1 MTRWSG
7 VLVLL
12 ALVACNADNRGND
25 SASPAPPESPP
36 PASGSEVE
44 TRPLHFSMDEANA
57 CLRLMDD
64 AGRTVLQTVCETG
77 AEVTGTLGFQT
88 TLGGGLRRY
97 RELGPLK
104 LNPTPL
110 DPSALGWFHATRVM
124 SAQRTPNRYQAQLAT
139 NDPQGRTLTLAL
151 ERNQNG
157 VVSLALSINGATAD
171 VEALGVA
178 FAAETSEGFFGAG
191 RRDVGPDLRGQVIEN
206 YVGEGPYQFEEY
218 PVIRAIIPPWS
229 IRQRPED
236 SYYPIPWVL
245 SSRGIGVSIEND
257 ETSYFRFATE
267 RSDAWSLEVEAT
279 ELRLRFFAGTTP
291 AGALAGYSAHY
302 GRQPAP
308 GAPYFFGPW
317 FQTGQPDQPPLA
329 EERGYI
335 ELLQNA
341 DAPVSV
347 AETHMHYLPCDAWV
361 GRRDGERARVA
372 MFNGKG
378 LPTLAYLN
386 PILCTRY
393 AERWNAAVAAG
404 VLQKNG
410 LGQPY
415 IYSGFEG
422 GGAFPPL
429 ALQAQVDFTHPDAET
444 FYAEAIDLILED
456 GHVGWMEDFGENTP
470 LDARA
475 FDGTSGEALHNRYPV
490 DYHCAIDR
498 IVRRKHAQT
507 GIPLVRFA
515 RAGWRGMAP
524 CVPIVWGGDPTVA
537 WGYDGLETQITN
549 GLSMGLSGIAMWGSD
564 IGGYFATFSRTLTP
578 ELLTRWI
585 QFGAVSAVMRTKG
598 SGQEYGAST
607 FIDRKQIWEQD
618 MVGQWRRW
626 AALHT
631 QLYPYLAAAHAH
643 YRETG
648 VPIMRHHLLTH
659 PADADAR
666 RHGDQYL
673 FGPDLLAAPVY
684 AEGATSRS
692 VYLPR
697 GDHWIVAWDAL
708 HYNEVTTGL
717 TLGTAAPLEGGRTL
731 KLDAPLEELPL
742 LIRAGAV
749 LPLLSPEVRTLADTA
764 AAPGVVKLI
773 DRQNELHLLA
783 FPRDHSRAR
792 FYENEYFLSEEQP
805 GGWRLAIEGLATR
818 RYTLQASFATL
829 TQPFT
834 PCSVSL
840 NGERLTDWRY
850 DAGTRVLRV
859 SFAASQAVLEASACP

>member
-1 MTRWSG
+1 VT
-7 VLVLL
+7 LVLS
-12 ALVACNADNRGND
+12 VI
-25 SASPAPPESPP
+25 
-36 PASGSEVE
+36 GS
-44 TRPLHFSMDEANA
+44 TS
-57 CLRLMDD
+57 
-64 AGRTVLQTVCETG
+64 
-77 AEVTGTLGFQT
+77 
-88 TLGGGLRRY
+88 
-97 RELGPLK
+97 
-104 LNPTPL
+104 
-110 DPSALGWFHATRVM
+110 
-124 SAQRTPNRYQAQLAT
+124 
-139 NDPQGRTLTLAL
+139 
-151 ERNQNG
+151 
-157 VVSLALSINGATAD
+157 D

-178 FAAETSEGFFGAG
+178 FVAEQDEGFFGTG
-191 RRDVGPDLRGQVIEN
+191 RRDIGPDLRGQVIEN

-245 SSRGIGVSIEND
+245 SSRGVGVSIEND

-267 RSDAWSLEVEAT
+267 RADAWSLEVEAT
-279 ELRLRFFAGTTP
+279 ELRLRFFGGNSA

-317 FQTGQPDQPPLA
+317 FQTGQADQPPLA
-329 EERGYI
+329 EEQAYI

-386 PILCTRY
+386 PILCTRH

-404 VLQKNG
+404 VLQKNL

-429 ALQAQVDFTHPDAET
+429 ALQAQVDFTHPR
-444 FYAEAIDLILED
+444 AEAFYEAAVDLVLED
-456 GHVGWMEDFGENTP
+456 GHRGWMEDFGENTP

-475 FDGTSGEALHNRYPV
+475 FDGTSGDALHNRYPL
-490 DYHCAIDR
+490 DYHCTIDR
-498 IVRRKHAQT
+498 IVRRKQAQSAV
-507 GIPLVRFA
+507 PLIRFA

-524 CVPIVWGGDPTVA
+524 CVPIIWGGDPTVD
-537 WGYDGLETQITN
+537 WGYDGLETAITN
-549 GLSMGLSGIAMWGSD
+549 GLTMGLSGIAMWGSD

-585 QFGAVSAVMRTKG
+585 QFGAVSPVMRTKG
-598 SGQEYGAST
+598 SGQEYGASS
-607 FIDRKQIWEQD
+607 FIDRKQIWEPD
-618 MVGQWRRW
+618 MVGHWRRW

-631 QLYPYLAAAHAH
+631 QLYPYLAAAHAR

-648 VPIMRHHLLTH
+648 LPIMRHHLLTH
-659 PADADAR
+659 PADAEAR

-673 FGPDLLAAPVY
+673 FGPDVLAAPVY
-684 AEGATSRS
+684 TEGATSRD

-697 GDHWIVAWDAL
+697 ADRWIVAWEALQYDAA
-708 HYNEVTTGL
+708 TTGL
-717 TLGTAAPLEGGRTL
+717 VMRGAELHDGGQRLEVA
-731 KLDAPLEELPL
+731 APLEELPL
-742 LIRAGAV
+742 LIRVGAI
-749 LPLLSPEVRTLADTA
+749 LPLLSPAVRTLADTV
-764 AAPGVVKLI
+764 AAPGVVKLA
-773 DRQNELHLLA
+773 DRRGELQLLA
-783 FPRDHSRAR
+783 FPRGQSSAR
-792 FYENEYFLSEEQP
+792 FYENEYLRSEELP
-805 GGWRLAIEGLATR
+805 GLWRLTIEGLALR
-818 RYTLQASFATL
+818 HYALQASLATL
-829 TQPFT
+829 VQPFT
-834 PCSVSL
+834 ACQV
-840 NGERLTDWRY
+840 RLDGNPLADWHY
-850 DAGTRVLRV
+850 DAGNKVLRANF
-859 SFAASQAVLEASACP
+859 SARSAVLEVSGCR